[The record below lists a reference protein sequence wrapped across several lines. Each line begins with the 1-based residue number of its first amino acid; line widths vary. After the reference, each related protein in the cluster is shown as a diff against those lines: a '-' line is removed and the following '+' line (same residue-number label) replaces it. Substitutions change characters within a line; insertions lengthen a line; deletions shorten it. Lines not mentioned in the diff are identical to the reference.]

1 MYLEDGGIQLR
12 LDALNENEWIIRNV
26 DTNET
31 RRSTS
36 LAIIEAVQSKR
47 LRIVPQGEG
56 SKTKDSGHGTSSN
69 SARLESPKALAVLD
83 IKRQWIDALRQIG
96 VDKFV
101 DQPWIRAAM
110 NKLAS
115 GPFADMPRYSIRT
128 LGIADRKVRA
138 AGGDWTKA
146 IPQYSSRGGRG
157 GTRTDPRAEDVI
169 RTVLDVA
176 KGETGRFVRNH
187 LHDRIRARILEL
199 NHATPDAPISM
210 PGATTIDRRIS
221 ETFTKFD
228 IAIRNSTRKSAVKL
242 FRQNSFPRDRAQYP
256 LAVSE
261 YDDIDT
267 GVFLI
272 SEKLGLPVGRA
283 YLTHGIDQA
292 TRVPLGSEIGHRPRS
307 YESAIGA
314 ICDSLLPKDPTRA
327 EFQGIAGDWIG
338 FGAQGTIVMDN
349 ARQNFSTYMRMTAD
363 TYRLVLA
370 GARPYGPTEKQTI
383 EYYNH
388 IVKRDFCSSL
398 PGWRGDK
405 NDPESIKH
413 AMSTSCIDEATFRR
427 LYAQWVVGV
436 YLNMPGDDGLTPKQR
451 WMRFYKDHT
460 PAVRWTREEVAFM
473 RLRPTDYRFR
483 ASGGIKRLG
492 LVYDGP
498 ELSSL
503 RMEIGHKANVIVY
516 VNDRDLRQI
525 QVLHP
530 RTKQLMHVPCVQDE
544 RYISGLTSYQQSLIL
559 KMARESKIKNPS
571 LVEMVQ
577 ARERLMEVV
586 EQSRRSTKLRKR
598 QASERIGEVPTISI
612 MPAGPAPLPNQ
623 TQPTHV
629 KREVVATDLEWSI
642 RSLEQIDLDPQD
654 GEW

>member
-1 MYLEDGGIQLR
+1 MYLADGGTHLR
-12 LDALNENEWIIRNV
+12 LDAFTENEWIIRNV
-26 DTNET
+26 ATNET
-31 RRSTS
+31 RKSTS
-36 LAIIEAVQSKR
+36 LAVIEAIQTKR
-47 LRIVPQGEG
+47 LKIVSQGRE
-56 SKTKDSGHGTSSN
+56 SEIKDSGYDTTLNTS
-69 SARLESPKALAVLD
+69 RLESEKALVVLD
-83 IKRQWIDALRQIG
+83 SKRQWIDALRQIG

-110 NKLAS
+110 DKMAR
-115 GPFADMPRYSIRT
+115 GPFAGMPRYSIKT
-128 LGIADRKVRA
+128 LGIADRKVQA

-169 RTVLDVA
+169 RAVLDAV
-176 KGETGRFVRNH
+176 KGEIGRFSRNH
-187 LHDRIRARILEL
+187 VHDRIRARIFEL
-199 NHATPDAPISM
+199 NRAAPDMPVPM

-221 ETFTKFD
+221 QTFTKFD

-272 SEKLGLPVGRA
+272 NERLGLPVGRA

-292 TRVPLGSEIGHRPRS
+292 TRVPLGFDLSHRSRS

-314 ICDSLLPKDPTRA
+314 ICDSLHPKDPMRT
-327 EFQGIAGDWIG
+327 EFQGIADDWIG
-338 FGAQGTIVMDN
+338 YGAQGTIVMDN

-363 TYRLVLA
+363 AYRLVLA

-405 NDPESIKH
+405 NDPESIRH

-436 YLNMPGDDGLTPKQR
+436 YLNMPGDDGLTSKQR
-451 WMRFYKDHT
+451 WMRFYKDHS
-460 PAVRWTREEVAFM
+460 PAVRWNREEVAFM
-473 RLRPTDYRFR
+473 RLRPTEYRFR

-492 LVYDGP
+492 LVYDSH
-498 ELSSL
+498 ELSIL
-503 RMEIGHKANVIVY
+503 RMDIGHKANVTVY
-516 VNDRDLRQI
+516 VDDKDLRQV

-530 RTKQLMHVPCVQDE
+530 RTKQLIRVSCVQDE
-544 RYISGLTSYQQSLIL
+544 RYVSGLTSYQQSLIL
-559 KMARESKIKNPS
+559 KMAREDKSKNPG
-571 LVEMVQ
+571 LIEMVQ

-586 EQSRRSTKLRKR
+586 EQSRRSNKLRKR
-598 QASERIGEVPTISI
+598 QASERIGEVPTTSMKSSDPPIS
-612 MPAGPAPLPNQ
+612 PNQ
-623 TQPTHV
+623 TQPIHV
-629 KREVVATDLEWSI
+629 KREVLATDLEWSI
-642 RSLEQIDLDPQD
+642 RSLEQIDLDPLD